1 MKLSRPANA
10 SPTIFAPAF
19 FSRNFATLPM
29 GQSPVV
35 FLEQNSRH
43 FAYRSALL
51 HSSPAKLV
59 SSPSI
64 NFANPWA
71 YYQGEIYTHS
81 IVVNGLK

>member
-1 MKLSRPANA
+1 
-10 SPTIFAPAF
+10 
-19 FSRNFATLPM
+19 M
-29 GQSPVV
+29 GRSPVV